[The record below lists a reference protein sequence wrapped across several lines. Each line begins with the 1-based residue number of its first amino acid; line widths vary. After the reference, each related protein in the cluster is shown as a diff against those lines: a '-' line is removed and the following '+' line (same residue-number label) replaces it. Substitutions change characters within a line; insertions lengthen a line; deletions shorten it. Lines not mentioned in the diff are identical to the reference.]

1 YNAWIG
7 PRAAVETWRN
17 YQDKESNP
25 ESLLLFGW
33 GDGGGGPTEN
43 MLQRVGQLTDFPAMP
58 TLRYVNVAE
67 WFSDI
72 KNRVGEK
79 LPVWVGEIYLEY
91 HRGTLTTQGR
101 TKYLHRRAER
111 ALITAE
117 TLASMAAMLGDSIA
131 PSLEEHWR
139 VLLRNQFHDI
149 IPGSSIRE
157 VYELAEKEL
166 AGVVSAGTAAQRTH
180 LDTIAGRIG
189 K

>member
-1 YNAWIG
+1 
-7 PRAAVETWRN
+7 
-17 YQDKESNP
+17 
-25 ESLLLFGW
+25 
-33 GDGGGGPTEN
+33 GGGGRTEE
-43 MLQRVGQLTDFPAMP
+43 MLERQRQFADFPVVPA
-58 TLRYVNVAE
+58 LRPIDVAD
-67 WFSDI
+67 WYRDLHD
-72 KNRVGEK
+72 KMKDRPD

-117 TLASMAAMLGDSIA
+117 ALASMAAMLGSSIA

-157 VYELAEKEL
+157 VYELAEKE
-166 AGVVSAGTAAQRTH
+166 
-180 LDTIAGRIG
+180 
-189 K
+189 